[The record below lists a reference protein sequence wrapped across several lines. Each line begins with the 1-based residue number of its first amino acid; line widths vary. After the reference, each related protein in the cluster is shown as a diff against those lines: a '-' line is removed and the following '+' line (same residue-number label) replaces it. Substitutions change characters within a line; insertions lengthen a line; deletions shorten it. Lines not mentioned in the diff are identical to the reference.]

1 MATDQQ
7 LQVMLKEWD
16 TAAYPQFQALPEGC
30 LNINMFVYGK
40 YLIGYGLQT
49 AVARVV
55 QGNF

>member
-16 TAAYPQFQALPEGC
+16 TAAYPQCQALPEGC

-40 YLIGYGLQT
+40 Y
-49 AVARVV
+49 
-55 QGNF
+55 